1 MSEARD
7 VTRILVAI
15 RDGSPDAVE
24 ELYDRVYEDLR
35 ALAARQLAH
44 RSGTPTLG
52 PTALVHETYLKLVDR
67 SRISPRD
74 RAHFFATAAR
84 AMRQI
89 AVDAHRSAAAAK
101 RGGGDAVLDLAPLEA
116 LLHTDGDPQQDQI
129 DLLAL
134 DRALDLLDAQNPRLR
149 QVVELRFFAGFEV
162 REVAEILDSSE
173 RTVKRDW
180 RIARAFLYRSLHDAP
195 AGSGPRGDP
204 GDPV

>member
-1 MSEARD
+1 MSDARD

-15 RDGSPDAVE
+15 RDGSPGAVE
-24 ELYDRVYEDLR
+24 ELYACVYDDLR
-35 ALAARQLAH
+35 ALAGRQLAH
-44 RSGTPTLG
+44 RPGTPTVG

-67 SRISPRD
+67 SRIAPSD

-89 AVDAHRSAAAAK
+89 AVDAHRARTAEK

-116 LLHTDGDPQQDQI
+116 LLHSGADPEQDEL
-129 DLLAL
+129 DVLAL
-134 DRALDLLDAQNPRLR
+134 DRALDLLDERNPRLR

-162 REVAEILDSSE
+162 AEVAEILGSSE

-180 RIARAFLYRSLHDAP
+180 RIARAFLYRVMSDEDTAP
-195 AGSGPRGDP
+195 DRDGGADR
-204 GDPV
+204 

>member
-1 MSEARD
+1 MSDARD

-15 RDGSPDAVE
+15 RDGSPGAVD
-24 ELYDRVYEDLR
+24 ELYDRVYSDLR
-35 ALAARQLAH
+35 ALAGRQLGH
-44 RSGTPTLG
+44 RPGTPTLG

-89 AVDAHRSAAAAK
+89 AVDAHRASHAEK
-101 RGGGDAVLDLAPLEA
+101 RGGGEPLLDLAPLEA
-116 LLHTDGDPQQDQI
+116 LLGTGADPHQDQV

-134 DRALDLLDAQNPRLR
+134 DHALDLLDARNPRLR
-149 QVVELRFFAGFEV
+149 QVVELRFFAGFDV
-162 REVAEILDSSE
+162 PEVAEILGASP

-180 RIARAFLYRSLHDAP
+180 RIARAFLYRTLSEPTAD
-195 AGSGPRGDP
+195 GSVPEASGDL
-204 GDPV
+204 G